1 MIRASG
7 SSHADR
13 HWTRHTGELPSLYFP
28 LYFLSDTESML
39 LVSLRQEYGKL
50 LAAIAA
56 HHVNL
61 SQLLMEYRGNLA
73 QNFIPQQVPEFVIQ
87 ALELIDVYH
96 NHCHPGIK
104 PACSF
109 QFFGDSQFEETS
121 IKDPCQTIQISQLF
135 HSVHIVGVLNG
146 GRADVGNRFQRLNV
160 IGIERPCLRAVQN
173 QHSQGLPE

>member
-1 MIRASG
+1 
-7 SSHADR
+7 
-13 HWTRHTGELPSLYFP
+13 
-28 LYFLSDTESML
+28 ML

-73 QNFIPQQVPEFVIQ
+73 QNFIPQQVPEFIIQ

-96 NHCHPGIK
+96 NHRHPDIK

-109 QFFGDSQFEETS
+109 QFFDDSQCEETS
-121 IKDPCQTIQISQLF
+121 IKDSCQPTEIIKLF
-135 HSVHIVGVLNG
+135 HSVQIVGVLNDG
-146 GRADVGNRFQRLNV
+146 
-160 IGIERPCLRAVQN
+160 
-173 QHSQGLPE
+173 HT